1 MMKLFEIKLMHRILY
16 IVLIFIVTFSFYGC
30 SVFDDNMS
38 HPDEGG
44 INLGI
49 DWSRTAN
56 QSPSVYQAR
65 VVAPSGAIR
74 DFSNLSGTN
83 NLLVVSPGE
92 GVLYVYNEAEH
103 VSVFGKSVKVN
114 NVQTPGMFYSY
125 SSPVFTERNKDINHS
140 AIMIQQ
146 TGELRISFA
155 IKPQSMISRIRNIS
169 AVLEGVSTGLDMQTN
184 VLSSPASVNISFTKS
199 TYYATALLRVLG
211 FDRSSRQNLKLE
223 IEFENGN
230 IASTA
235 SDLTSLLSDFNES
248 RNTVFSLNADLNVSS
263 ETSVTVGRWKSNT
276 ELNYLSVSPSEINWE
291 RQASN
296 ATIEVVT
303 DQPSWSYSVNTTGNW
318 LTVTKSDAQLMI
330 SASENW
336 SSLRREA
343 TINISAGGLN
353 ESVTIIQNQVLSSTY
368 LDKETV
374 VLQRATVGN
383 GVNIILMGEGYTQRD
398 MNRGTGKYERD
409 MRKAAD
415 AFFSVYPYTIY
426 RNHFNVYMIAAISN
440 QEGISNESTNTII
453 DTRFEALWEGGR
465 STGIDCN
472 DDIVVEYLDAIA
484 DLATAN
490 IHDLTVIMP
499 INANIYAG
507 TCIMSYEYSFRTDY
521 GNGFSISM
529 CPTGSDF
536 EAVVM
541 HEAGG
546 HGFAKLTDEYIYN
559 TNETIPDDMKDRI
572 NLVKRFGWYEN
583 VDLYSDITLTTWS
596 GFAGLSKYSMVS
608 TFEGADLYGKGIW
621 RPEYNSCMNNNVSYF
636 NAPSRWAQ
644 VRRIK
649 RLAGISYTF
658 SRFLQDDVVPAYP
671 TTTRQSTGKGFVP
684 LAPPVIK
691 DFSKTRK

>member
-1 MMKLFEIKLMHRILY
+1 MHKIFY
-16 IVLIFIVTFSFYGC
+16 IVLIFTIVFSFSGC
-30 SVFDDNMS
+30 EVFDNDNTK
-38 HPDEGG
+38 HPNEGG
-44 INLGI
+44 INLEI
-49 DWSRTAN
+49 DWSKTTNESSVVYRACFV
-56 QSPSVYQAR
+56 SPSG
-65 VVAPSGAIR
+65 SIR
-74 DFSNLSGTN
+74 DFNNLTGIN

-92 GVLYVYNEAEH
+92 GVLYVYNEVEH
-103 VSVFGKSVKVN
+103 VSVFREKANVK
-114 NVQTPGMFYSY
+114 NVQMPGMFFSY
-125 SSPVFTERNKDINHS
+125 SSPVFTERDKDIYHS

-146 TGELRISFA
+146 TGELKISLA
-155 IKPQSMISRIRNIS
+155 IKPFAMNNKIRSVS
-169 AVLEGVSTGLDMQTN
+169 AVLDGVFTELDMTTN
-184 VLSSPASVNISFTKS
+184 ELSAPASVNVSFTKS
-199 TYYATALLRVLG
+199 TYYATALLRALG
-211 FDRSSRQNLKLE
+211 FDQSSQSNLTVE
-223 IEFENGN
+223 IEFENGSR
-230 IASTA
+230 ASTIC
-235 SDLTSLLSDFNES
+235 DLTPWLSDFHQS
-248 RNTVFSLNADLNVSS
+248 RNTLFSLNADLYVSD
-263 ETSVTVGRWKSNT
+263 ETSPVITIDKWKRN
-276 ELNYLSVSPSEINWE
+276 EDIRYLSVLPLEIE
-291 RQASN
+291 LGHQASN

-318 LTVTKSDAQLMI
+318 LTVTKSDTQLMI
-330 SASENW
+330 SASENG
-336 SSLRREA
+336 SSRRREA

-353 ESVTIIQNQVLSSTY
+353 ESVTIIQNQILSSTY

-507 TCIMSYEYSFRTDY
+507 TCIMFYEYSFRTDY

-658 SRFLQDDVVPAYP
+658 SQFLQDDVVPAYP